1 MELALCPWS
10 FPNIHDLVGLGPT
23 LHNEPQTSWGHLFST
38 KLYRAL
44 REAKFLQNYAGQF
57 PDLLALLIK
66 NILHPGGQSNDFCP
80 GWYNSG
86 LNSRAVIFSM
96 PLSEELVQLVLKKP
110 STTNV
115 LSLEIFTIILLL
127 HTTKRKGYYSEF
139 WEFFLYDLDTS
150 PSSHACFGK
159 IFLQSVTCHLTLLT
173 IFFEEWCSFL
183 KTF

>member
-23 LHNEPQTSWGHLFST
+23 LHSEPQTSWGHLFST

-139 WEFFLYDLDTS
+139 WEFFFIWSGYQSFITCMLWEDFPPICDL
-150 PSSHACFGK
+150 SSHSLNN
-159 IFLQSVTCHLTLLT
+159 IFWRMV
-173 IFFEEWCSFL
+173 
-183 KTF
+183 